1 VNLIAAFDVGT
12 TAVKG
17 VLVNERGE
25 AVFSKKINIDTSYVG
40 GFVEQNP
47 EEWYDAFCS
56 IAQDF
61 VSGFCRAEE
70 ITGIIMSG
78 QMQDVILLDA
88 DRNAIGN
95 AILYSDNRAVRE
107 AAELVRKTG
116 REQIYR
122 ITGNEI
128 NGTSPLA
135 KMTWLKTHNPEMLDR
150 AKSVLFCAKD
160 FCTAKL
166 TDQIVVDAT
175 AASTVGAMDLRQ
187 KQWNDGLIA
196 AAGVDRALFP
206 SIGYAHQLAGIVTK
220 EAQARCGFA
229 AGTPV
234 YIGTGDAG
242 ATTLA
247 SGISKNG
254 EFNINIGTSG
264 WVACVDSALEP
275 IEGVFHLAA
284 VQEHTYLSVVPFL
297 NAGSV
302 HKWIAQ
308 IISPDA
314 DENKYQFLTE
324 LLKNRTCGSNGFL
337 FLPYLVGER
346 FPIMDGE
353 TRGCFIGATPETGK
367 TDFVS
372 ACLEGVA
379 LSIRQGISVF
389 HTVPKRI
396 TMIGGGVNDADW
408 CQIFADVLGAPI
420 ETFPQ
425 SEFMPA
431 ISIAT
436 SAMLGQGRIADYDD
450 FLSRLQKD
458 NKMFFPIAQNAAV
471 YDKLYERFI
480 QIYPAVKGLFRAT

>member
-1 VNLIAAFDVGT
+1 MKLIAAFDVGT

-17 VLVNERGE
+17 VLVSERGE
-25 AVFSKKINIDTSYVG
+25 LVFSQKVNISTNYHD

-47 EEWYDAFCS
+47 EEWYDAFCR
-56 IAQDF
+56 IAQEF
-61 VSGFCRAEE
+61 VSGFCSPEE
-70 ITGIIMSG
+70 ITGIVMSG

-95 AILYSDNRAVRE
+95 AILYSDNRAVKE
-107 AAELVRKTG
+107 AGELVAKLG
-116 REQIYR
+116 DKQVYR

-135 KMTWLKTHNPEMLDR
+135 KIAWLKENKPALLER

-160 FCTAKL
+160 YCTAKL
-166 TDQIVVDAT
+166 TGKIVADVT
-175 AASTVGAMDLRQ
+175 AASTVGAMDLHG
-187 KQWNDGLIA
+187 KQWNENFIA
-196 AAGVDRALFP
+196 AAGVDRGLFP
-206 SIGYAHQLAGIVTK
+206 LIEYAHKPAGTVTK
-220 EAQARCGFA
+220 EAQVQCSLL

-247 SGISKNG
+247 SGIGKNG

-284 VQEHTYLSVVPFL
+284 VQENIYLSVVPFL
-297 NAGSV
+297 NAGNV

-308 IISPDA
+308 IISPDG
-314 DENKYQFLTE
+314 DENKYLYLTE
-324 LLKNRTCGSNGFL
+324 LLKTRTCGSNGLL

-353 TRGCFIGATPETGK
+353 TKGCFIGATPEMSK
-367 TDFVS
+367 VDLVS
-372 ACLEGVA
+372 ACMEGVA
-379 LSIRQGISVF
+379 FSIRQGISAF
-389 HTVPKRI
+389 HTVPRKI
-396 TMIGGGVNDADW
+396 TMIGGGVHDADW
-408 CQIFADVLGAPI
+408 CQIFADVLGIPI
-420 ETFPQ
+420 EIFPQ
-425 SEFMPA
+425 SEYMPA
-431 ISIAT
+431 ISLAA
-436 SAMLGQGRIADYDD
+436 SALLGQGKITGYDE

-458 NKMFFPIAQNAAV
+458 NKTYYPVARNTAV

-480 QIYPAVKGLFRAT
+480 RIYPAVKGLFRVK

>member
-1 VNLIAAFDVGT
+1 MKRIAAFDIGT

-17 VLVNERGE
+17 VLVSERGE
-25 AVFSKKINIDTSYVG
+25 VQCSQKVNINTNYHD

-47 EEWYDAFCS
+47 EDWYDAFCR
-56 IAQDF
+56 IAQEF
-61 VSGFCRAEE
+61 VSDFCSPEE
-70 ITGIIMSG
+70 ITGIVMSG
-78 QMQDVILLDA
+78 QMQDVILIDA
-88 DRNAIGN
+88 DRSAIGN
-95 AILYSDNRAVRE
+95 AILYSDNRAVKE
-107 AAELVRKTG
+107 AGNLVAKLG
-116 REQIYR
+116 AEQIYR

-135 KMTWLKTHNPEMLDR
+135 KIAWLKENKPALLEQAR
-150 AKSVLFCAKD
+150 SVLFCAKD
-160 FCTAKL
+160 FCTVKL
-166 TDQIVVDAT
+166 ADKIVADVT
-175 AASTVGAMDLRQ
+175 AASTVGAMDLHR
-187 KQWNDGLIA
+187 KQWNESFIA
-196 AAGVDRALFP
+196 AAEVDQSLFP
-206 SIGYAHQLAGIVTK
+206 SIGYAHQLAGTVTK
-220 EAQARCGFA
+220 EAQAQCGFL

-247 SGISKNG
+247 SGIGKNG

-284 VQEHTYLSVVPFL
+284 VQENIYLSVVPFL
-297 NAGSV
+297 NAGNV

-308 IISPDA
+308 VISPDG
-314 DENKYQFLTE
+314 DQNKYLYLTE
-324 LLKNRTCGSNGFL
+324 LLKTRTCGSNGLL

-353 TRGCFIGATPETGK
+353 TRGCFIGTTPETRK
-367 TDFVS
+367 ADFVS

-379 LSIRQGISVF
+379 LSIRQGISAF
-389 HTVPKRI
+389 HTVPKKI

-408 CQIFADVLGAPI
+408 CQIFADVLGIPI
-420 ETFPQ
+420 EIFPQ
-425 SEFMPA
+425 SEYMPA
-431 ISIAT
+431 VSLAA
-436 SAMLGQGRIADYDD
+436 SALLGQGKITGYDE

-458 NKMFFPIAQNAAV
+458 NKTYYPVVRSTAV

-480 QIYPAVKGLFRAT
+480 QIYPSVKGLFRI